1 MAARVLEWT
10 GPRGGT
16 IGVGFD
22 DGHFGPERM
31 RAEIASAGRAYPDLP
46 DELPPGTRFSFGK
59 EPTGHLSARFRVG
72 GTVYRSGGQE
82 GELHGLWDVV
92 GLIDRLSRPFLGGA
106 RTPDPR
112 RTGPGIGDPW

>member
-1 MAARVLEWT
+1 MDWS
-10 GPRGGT
+10 GPRGGE

-22 DGHFGPERM
+22 DAYLNPRQM
-31 RAEIASAGRAYPDLP
+31 EIEINHVGRAYPDLP

-59 EPTGHLSARFRVG
+59 DGTGHLAARFRVG

-92 GLIDRLSRPFLGGA
+92 GLIDGLLHPERLEAAP
-106 RTPDPR
+106 
-112 RTGPGIGDPW
+112 